1 MTSRN
6 ITIVGFLVI
15 ILIGIGL
22 QAWASTGRSRLPTV
36 PTLLGAINRRPVGK
50 AVLLFVWFWC
60 GWHFLAR

>member
-1 MTSRN
+1 MTSRS

-15 ILIGIGL
+15 ILIAIGL

-36 PTLLGAINRRPVGK
+36 PTLLGAINRRPVGR
-50 AVLLFVWFWC
+50 AALLFVWFWC